1 MKKEWTPSQG
11 EQVWIKVF
19 SNWSSGTYIG
29 FDVICGSNG
38 KIKRYYVR
46 EPESGGGHV
55 LISHDILPYGAN
67 PNEQQKT
74 HICKYC
80 NTETT
85 QSDEECYARPE
96 TLEEAMEKNGYHN
109 SYTDETWREGVAF
122 GVKWQQE
129 RMYSEEEFMK
139 GTRLAFSR
147 TDSAWEECVKFLIQ
161 QFKKKK

>member
-1 MKKEWTPSQG
+1 MKKGWTPSPG
-11 EQVWIKVF
+11 EQVWIKAF

-55 LISHDILPYGAN
+55 LISHDILPYSAN

-80 NTETT
+80 NAKNT
-85 QSDEECYARPE
+85 QSDEEVA
-96 TLEEAMEKNGYHN
+96 EKIYL
-109 SYTDETWREGVAF
+109 SYKNNDLLF
-122 GVKWQQE
+122 GHSKELQLAYKAGIVDGIKWQQE

-147 TDSAWEECVKFLIQ
+147 TDSDWEECVKFLIQ

>member
-1 MKKEWTPSQG
+1 MKKWTWTPTEG
-11 EQVWIKVF
+11 EKVWIKA
-19 SNWSSGTYIG
+19 SINWSSGTYIG
-29 FDVICGSNG
+29 FDAVNLRHVVSD
-38 KIKRYYVR
+38 
-46 EPESGGGHV
+46 SGNPKGGYLVSPDV
-55 LISHDILPYGAN
+55 LHYDAN

-80 NTETT
+80 NAETT

-139 GTRLAFSR
+139 GVRLAFGR
-147 TDSAWEECVKFLIQ
+147 TDSNWEECVKFLIQ